1 MCGGGGEEVHVRPV
15 DTIWEWALSLLPLWV
30 LGIAGVPQLSQLTS
44 RPLTFYRGLKGQCLS
59 VRSVM
64 NPPLLGVRT
73 SQLTLPIVFR
83 TKEAENSVCISFIDT
98 QERLVFAEK

>member
-1 MCGGGGEEVHVRPV
+1 M
-15 DTIWEWALSLLPLWV
+15 DSIWECVLSLFPLWV
-30 LGIAGVPQLSQLTS
+30 LGIEGVPQLSQLTS
-44 RPLTFYRGLKGQCLS
+44 PLLIFYPGLKGQCLS
-59 VRSVM
+59 VRSIM

-83 TKEAENSVCISFIDT
+83 TKEAENTVCISFIDT

>member
-1 MCGGGGEEVHVRPV
+1 M
-15 DTIWEWALSLLPLWV
+15 DSIWECVLSLFPLWV
-30 LGIAGVPQLSQLTS
+30 LGIEGVPQLSQLTS
-44 RPLTFYRGLKGQCLS
+44 PLLIFYRELKGQCLS

-83 TKEAENSVCISFIDT
+83 TKEAENTVCISFIDT

>member
-1 MCGGGGEEVHVRPV
+1 M
-15 DTIWEWALSLLPLWV
+15 DSIWECVLSLFPLWV
-30 LGIAGVPQLSQLTS
+30 LGIEGVPQLSQLTS
-44 RPLTFYRGLKGQCLS
+44 PPLIFYRELKGQCLS

-83 TKEAENSVCISFIDT
+83 TKEAENTVCISFIDT